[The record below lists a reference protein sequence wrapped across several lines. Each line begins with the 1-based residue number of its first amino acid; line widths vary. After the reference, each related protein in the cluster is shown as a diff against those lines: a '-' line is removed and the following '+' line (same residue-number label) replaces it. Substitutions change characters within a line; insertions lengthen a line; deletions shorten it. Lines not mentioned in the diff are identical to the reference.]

1 MLFNIL
7 NKTKKNHLFAISL
20 ISLFPL
26 SVFFGSG
33 IINIQIIM
41 IDLIFLY
48 EIFKNKKLSYL
59 NDKFF
64 YLFCLIWFYLLINLF
79 FSIDL
84 HNSFSRSFGFCRFII
99 LVFALKYYIFDH
111 NDDYKKF
118 IFLIWSISFL
128 IISLDLVFELIVGEN
143 ILGFK
148 TYMPGRL
155 AGFFNQELKIG
166 YIYSF
171 LGVIVISYLC
181 LKLKNTKLNKLIF
194 YTIFFTIL
202 FISLAIGER
211 ANFIKLF
218 MMFLIFIFLFENKN
232 FKHKIYL
239 ILSFLVITLITLLSL
254 EHNNQ
259 YKHRFWGMFL
269 KPVLNNPINY
279 LNNSNYGDHYKA
291 AYNVFE
297 RNKFFGVGLKNY
309 RIEVSSG
316 EYGKNTSTHPHEKH
330 LELLSELGLLG
341 YLIFISFFLYSIFQG
356 LKFFIKNKNIYQL
369 SGLLF
374 IFTNLIPFIP
384 SGSLFTTYTAVF
396 FWFSFSFMINS
407 KK

>member
-1 MLFNIL
+1 MVFNIL

-84 HNSFSRSFGFCRFII
+84 ENSFSRSFGFCRFVI
-99 LVFALKYYIFDH
+99 LVFALKYYIFDE
-111 NDDYKKF
+111 NEDYKKY
-118 IFLIWSISFL
+118 IFSIWSISFL

-297 RNKFFGVGLKNY
+297 KNKIFGVGLKNY

-316 EYGKNTSTHPHEKH
+316 EYGYNTSTHPHEKH
-330 LELLSELGLLG
+330 LELLSELGLIG
-341 YLIFISFFLYSIFQG
+341 YLIFISFFIYSIFQG
-356 LKFFIKNKNIYQL
+356 LRLFLKNRNLYQL

-374 IFTNLIPFIP
+374 IFINLIPLIP

>member
-7 NKTKKNHLFAISL
+7 NKTKKNHLLAISL

-33 IINIQIIM
+33 IINIQIIL

-59 NDKFF
+59 NNKFF

-84 HNSFSRSFGFCRFII
+84 ENSFSRSFGFCRFII
-99 LVFALKYYIFDH
+99 LVFALKYYIFDE
-111 NDDYKKF
+111 NEDYKKY
-118 IFLIWSISFL
+118 IFSIWSISFL
-128 IISLDLVFELIVGEN
+128 IISLDLIFELIVGEN

-155 AGFFNQELKIG
+155 SGFFNQELKIG

-171 LGVIVISYLC
+171 LGIIILSYLYI
-181 LKLKNTKLNKLIF
+181 KLKNTKLSKFIF
-194 YTIFFTIL
+194 YIIFFTIL

-218 MMFLIFIFLFENKN
+218 ITFFIFLFLFENNN
-232 FKHKIYL
+232 FKLKSYL
-239 ILSFLVITLITLLSL
+239 ILSFLTITIISLLSL
-254 EHNNQ
+254 EENNQ
-259 YKHRFWGMFL
+259 YKYRFWGMFL
-269 KPVLNNPINY
+269 KPVLTNPINY
-279 LNNSNYGDHYKA
+279 LNNSNYGEHYMA
-291 AYNVFE
+291 AYNVFKK
-297 RNKFFGVGLKNY
+297 NKIFGIGLKNY

-330 LELLSELGLLG
+330 LELLSELGLIG
-341 YLIFISFFLYSIFQG
+341 YLIFISFFIYSIVHG
-356 LKFFIKNKNIYQL
+356 LRLFIKNRNLYQL

-374 IFTNLIPFIP
+374 IFVNLIPLIP

>member
-7 NKTKKNHLFAISL
+7 NKTKKNHLLAISL

-33 IINIQIIM
+33 IINIQIIL
-41 IDLIFLY
+41 IDLFFLY

-59 NDKFF
+59 NNKFF

-84 HNSFSRSFGFCRFII
+84 VNSFSRSFGFCRFII
-99 LVFALKYYIFDH
+99 LVFALKYYIFDE
-111 NDDYKKF
+111 NEDYKKY
-118 IFLIWSISFL
+118 IFSIWSISFL
-128 IISLDLVFELIVGEN
+128 IISLDLIFELIVGEN

-155 AGFFNQELKIG
+155 SGFFNQELKIG

-171 LGVIVISYLC
+171 LGIIILSYLC
-181 LKLKNTKLNKLIF
+181 IKLKNTKLSKFIF
-194 YTIFFTIL
+194 YIIFFTIL

-218 MMFLIFIFLFENKN
+218 IIFFIFLFLFENNN
-232 FKHKIYL
+232 FKLKSYL
-239 ILSFLVITLITLLSL
+239 ILSFLTITVISLLSL
-254 EHNNQ
+254 EENNQ
-259 YKHRFWGMFL
+259 YKYRFWGMFL
-269 KPVLNNPINY
+269 KPVLTNPINY
-279 LNNSNYGDHYKA
+279 LNNSNYGEHYMA
-291 AYNVFE
+291 AYNVFKK
-297 RNKFFGVGLKNY
+297 NKIFGIGLKNY

-330 LELLSELGLLG
+330 LELLSELGLIG
-341 YLIFISFFLYSIFQG
+341 YLIFISFFIYSIVQG
-356 LKFFIKNKNIYQL
+356 LRLFIKNRNLYQL

-374 IFTNLIPFIP
+374 IFANLIPLIP